1 MFKGDNATAT
11 KQVFE
16 MIDQYATGSHMT
28 VQGKK
33 YFQDLKIIHGQV
45 KANWWRKQGHRLDLP
60 DISDILS
67 AKPEVLVIGT
77 GYAGRMDVPMS
88 LRTAIENQD
97 IKVVAER
104 TSEATE
110 TFNRLLAQGKAVAG
124 AFHLTC

>member
-1 MFKGDNATAT
+1 MFKCDNATAT

-16 MIDQYATGSHMT
+16 MIEQYATGSHMT

-45 KANWWRKQGHRLDLP
+45 KANWWRKQGHRLYLP

-67 AKPEVLVIGT
+67 ANPEVLVIGT

-110 TFNRLLAQGKAVAG
+110 TFNRLLAQGKLWPG
-124 AFHLTC
+124 HFI